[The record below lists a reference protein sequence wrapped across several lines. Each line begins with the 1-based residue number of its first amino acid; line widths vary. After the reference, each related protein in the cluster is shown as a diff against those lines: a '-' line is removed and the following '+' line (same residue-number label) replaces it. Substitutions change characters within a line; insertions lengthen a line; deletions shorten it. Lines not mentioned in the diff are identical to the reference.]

1 MDEELNSMRGLSTFA
16 LIGLVVPLLTGCLG
30 GLFEPG
36 PTEIEARVEAAND
49 LNPDFEGNP
58 SPLVVRFYEL
68 KSPTA
73 FNNAGFF
80 ALYDSD
86 AAELGDDL
94 QNREEIDFQPGDT
107 FVFERELKPETRWV
121 GIMGAY
127 RDIDNSVWRAVVEV
141 EEGDSTD
148 LIIALGRTGIVV
160 QVD

>member
-1 MDEELNSMRGLSTFA
+1 MRRLSTLA
-16 LIGLVVPLLTGCLG
+16 LIGLLSPLLAGCLG

-36 PTEIEARVEAAND
+36 PTEIEARVEASAD

-80 ALYDSD
+80 ALYDGD

-94 QNREEIDFQPGDT
+94 QNREERDFQPGEIY
-107 FVFERELKPETRWV
+107 VFERELKTETRWIGV
-121 GIMGAY
+121 IGAY
-127 RDIDNSVWRAVVEV
+127 RDIDNSVWRAVIEV

-148 LIIALGRTGIVV
+148 LIIALGRAGIAIR
-160 QVD
+160 VD